1 MQVDEAVLMRNQTE
15 IFLNFVKDGDIA
27 EVRLLLDQGIDA
39 NSYLLDG
46 EETALQV
53 AVEHGHIDIV
63 QLLLDKGASIS
74 IEDDGGWNLLS
85 TAVDG
90 GRLDILQLL
99 LGRGASIDL
108 ITGDDSVGQLM
119 YNAVVEN
126 DPDIVRCLLDSGVD
140 VDILIRIDSCRF
152 FNGRSLL
159 AVALE
164 NDNVDMVRI
173 LLDRGASIDLIT
185 SDDCV
190 GQLMYEAVK
199 ENDPDMVRCLLDA
212 GVDVDILIKPVRRF
226 GASIKRHNKRFPNQH
241 SRETALSHA
250 VSYGLHELMWL
261 LLDRGAAMDKKL
273 IDSAHPLISEA
284 IRVEE
289 EWRRVRNY
297 VQFLH
302 MSGFSSQQWSVRY
315 PDIVEGSGVC
325 HTGQRRSRCP
335 VRPVGRCGPGGGGD
349 AVRARPVASS
359 RQLGNVL
366 HNRDLCRII
375 SGYIPNVYYN
385 DKDDGGGS
393 SDANDD
399 DDNYSYSYNNNNI
412 DGDDDEDDEE
422 EEEEKDKVEV
432 GGN

>member
-1 MQVDEAVLMRNQTE
+1 MRNQTE

-63 QLLLDKGASIS
+63 QLLLDKGASIG

-90 GRLDILQLL
+90 GQLDILQLL

-119 YNAVVEN
+119 YNAVIKN
-126 DPDIVRCLLDSGVD
+126 DSDIVRCLLDSGVD
-140 VDILIRIDSCRF
+140 VDILIRIDACSY

-159 AVALE
+159 EVALE

-173 LLDRGASIDLIT
+173 LLDRGASIDFIT
-185 SDDCV
+185 RDDCV
-190 GQLMYEAVK
+190 GQLMYKAVK
-199 ENDPDMVRCLLDA
+199 ENDPDMIRCLLDA

-273 IDSAHPLISEA
+273 IDSAHPLISED

-315 PDIVEGSGVC
+315 PDIVEGSGVR

-335 VRPVGRCGPGGGGD
+335 VRPVGRCGPPGGGGD

-359 RQLGNVL
+359 RQQGNVL

-375 SGYIPNVYYN
+375 SGYIPYVYYN
-385 DKDDGGGS
+385 DDDGGGS
-393 SDANDD
+393 SDANND
-399 DDNYSYSYNNNNI
+399 DDN
-412 DGDDDEDDEE
+412 
-422 EEEEKDKVEV
+422 
-432 GGN
+432 